1 MLKLTN
7 HFKSKKPV
15 WINSTMIQSI
25 ELFTG
30 TRPDETYTNVMA
42 TSGATYNVIETPE
55 RIVEMMG
62 EKKSILLGQGNVLRV
77 YVRRAQNEFKLL
89 TASYPPACI
98 NMLLAAVKLWDII
111 IQKCI
116 QMTERL
122 NKRKKTLKSK
132 KDVNKLKN
140 IYAMCSNAKE
150 VN

>member
-62 EKKSILLGQGNVLRV
+62 EKKSILLG
-77 YVRRAQNEFKLL
+77 
-89 TASYPPACI
+89 
-98 NMLLAAVKLWDII
+98 
-111 IQKCI
+111 
-116 QMTERL
+116 
-122 NKRKKTLKSK
+122 
-132 KDVNKLKN
+132 
-140 IYAMCSNAKE
+140 
-150 VN
+150 